1 MSAADSASPGEAKF
15 SMSSTVPTIARDAIA
30 VESQGN
36 PQRLSEAVISFPLYF
51 QTQSVMLWIMT
62 SGFFSVCPK
71 GPGTQPGRA

>member
-30 VESQGN
+30 VESHGN